1 MTHDHPSNGV
11 LPAQSNGTKAFNG
24 DGAPEKGKKRANEE
38 EETSSAPQAKA
49 ARRTLDSAVT
59 KDAEEEKVVEAVK
72 RKGRRS
78 LAVVPTPASPAVGR
92 LKLVSRHFDG
102 YFRGIEYIEIKFQG
116 EQEKVFVRVDQRCQ
130 LSVPLPR
137 HEGTPG
143 FS

>member
-1 MTHDHPSNGV
+1 M
-11 LPAQSNGTKAFNG
+11 
-24 DGAPEKGKKRANEE
+24 
-38 EETSSAPQAKA
+38 SAPQAKA
-49 ARRTLDSAVT
+49 ARRTLDSTVT

-102 YFRGIEYIEIKFQG
+102 YSRGIEYIEINFQG

-130 LSVPLPR
+130 LPVPLPR
-137 HEGTPG
+137 NEGAPC